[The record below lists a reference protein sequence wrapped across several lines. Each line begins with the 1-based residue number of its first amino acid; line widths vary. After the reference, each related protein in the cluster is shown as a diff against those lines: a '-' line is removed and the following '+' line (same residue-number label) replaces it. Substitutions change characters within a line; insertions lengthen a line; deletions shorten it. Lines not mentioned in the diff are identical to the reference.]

1 MGSIMAERRVESSL
15 PVWVEEMASI
25 HESGRSIA
33 YSKMYNF
40 VVSFQIHYLFIIV
53 ISIVKI

>member
-1 MGSIMAERRVESSL
+1 MAERRVESSL
-15 PVWVEEMASI
+15 PVWVEGMASI

-40 VVSFQIHYLFIIV
+40 VVSFQIHYLFVIV
-53 ISIVKI
+53 ITIIKI